1 MKSVTVW
8 TADGEKTFETAAS
21 STAGA
26 NTIAKRNV
34 IEYKLNAEGEISQ
47 VLNSWDVDGTTAIAK
62 SASGNEAVAT
72 VAITALSPTLQV
84 QLDQATSAI
93 SNLNTNNV
101 GYNNSK
107 NYMDLD
113 SDTVYLYIENS
124 EAKGMDK
131 VDISTADDNAN
142 VTDARIPNAFIVVDK
157 DGDIAL
163 LVYDVDNEI
172 AE

>member
-1 MKSVTVW
+1 
-8 TADGEKTFETAAS
+8 
-21 STAGA
+21 
-26 NTIAKRNV
+26 
-34 IEYKLNAEGEISQ
+34 
-47 VLNSWDVDGTTAIAK
+47 
-62 SASGNEAVAT
+62 
-72 VAITALSPTLQV
+72 
-84 QLDQATSAI
+84 
-93 SNLNTNNV
+93 
-101 GYNNSK
+101 
-107 NYMDLD
+107 MDLD